1 MTIRSI
7 HIKGSPVLHARA
19 SEVEVF
25 DRSLKKLVNDMYETM
40 DEAPGVGLAAPQVG
54 VALRV
59 FVYDYEDAE
68 GNPVRGEVINP
79 KLELGKLSLE
89 PASEDTDSE
98 GCLSFPGERFP
109 TRRAD
114 WVKVTGVNLRQEPIE
129 VEATGWLARIFQHE
143 FDHLEGTLYVDKL
156 ESRYLP
162 EVDEIT
168 ERRGWGKPGKT
179 WIPGLDNLED

>member
-1 MTIRSI
+1 
-7 HIKGSPVLHARA
+7 
-19 SEVEVF
+19 
-25 DRSLKKLVNDMYETM
+25 
-40 DEAPGVGLAAPQVG
+40 
-54 VALRV
+54 
-59 FVYDYEDAE
+59 
-68 GNPVRGEVINP
+68 
-79 KLELGKLSLE
+79 
-89 PASEDTDSE
+89 
-98 GCLSFPGERFP
+98 
-109 TRRAD
+109 
-114 WVKVTGVNLRQEPIE
+114 VNLRQEPIE